1 MVCSP
6 SLHSPGTLWTF
17 LTRACLAC
25 ACASVERDGM
35 ETDRLRRPWGPRARK
50 GPRPLSSLSRQAPV
64 FRMEWSLVPGRGG
77 DGTCVC
83 RVGPALT
90 GRQWVMLSLVP
101 QVRMLP

>member
-25 ACASVERDGM
+25 ACASVDRDGM

-64 FRMEWSLVPGRGG
+64 FRMEWSLGGGATGPVSAVWGRLSRGG
-77 DGTCVC
+77 SG
-83 RVGPALT
+83 
-90 GRQWVMLSLVP
+90 
-101 QVRMLP
+101 